1 MSDDTIEKLNKDQD
15 KAAIDQVLKVLNESV
30 DSLDMQSRERLNQ
43 ARQQALDSLD
53 SLDPPW
59 YAQFM
64 LPVGSVVIAG
74 SLLFAIVIVPNTEIN
89 RQLAPPVGLANNA
102 VIDADQIALLA
113 EDIDLLA
120 DLEML
125 QWFGDMAEIY
135 EEAG

>member
-1 MSDDTIEKLNKDQD
+1 MMSNDTIEKLNKDQD
-15 KAAIDQVLKVLNESV
+15 DTAIDKVVKVLNESV
-30 DSLDMQSRERLNQ
+30 DGLDMQSRDRLIQ
-43 ARQQALDSLD
+43 VRQQALDSLQA
-53 SLDPPW
+53 PW
-59 YAQFM
+59 YAPFM
-64 LPVGSVVIAG
+64 LPVGSAVIAA
-74 SLLFAIVIVPNTEIN
+74 SLLFAIVFAPNTDMN
-89 RQLAPPVGLANNA
+89 RQLAPPAALAANA

>member
-43 ARQQALDSLD
+43 ARQQALD

-113 EDIDLLA
+113 EDIDLLT